1 MDHTFVEGLGGRVL
15 GQAQHLPVADAAEA
29 TGAHH
34 EEEAQ
39 RPHAAQDVG
48 VGPLARPRLGG
59 GERVE
64 LEATQQIVRQDAEL
78 LPGAV
83 GAVVVGRH
91 DIEGKLALELGE
103 RLLLGAPAGHEVP
116 ERRGAERLVRG
127 DGRVLEVAVVGR
139 EEIELEVLT
148 RVSCWTRRR

>member
-48 VGPLARPRLGG
+48 VGPLATPGLGG

-64 LEATQQIVRQDAEL
+64 LEAAQQIVRQDAEL

-91 DIEGKLALELGE
+91 DIEGKLALELGSVFSWAPRPAMKSQSAPGPSALFVVTAE
-103 RLLLGAPAGHEVP
+103 YSKWPSSGEKRLSWKFF
-116 ERRGAERLVRG
+116 
-127 DGRVLEVAVVGR
+127 
-139 EEIELEVLT
+139 